1 MVKAGASVRRSPR
14 NTVEK
19 NAVESNE
26 LGDAHQQIEEGLQS
40 KKAALTKEC
49 PRSKSNAL
57 STESDGSLIENKAA
71 SQSTTSRRGGKSAS
85 PRNSSP
91 RKSSRRTGEQN
102 NCNSSLMDDLPN
114 HNFSSGGKEQGTASN
129 SPSSAAAA
137 AADAAAKLL
146 SESQS
151 QGGFSWFRD
160 HAKEEVYNR
169 QGTGNSST
177 PFSNEKFFD
186 TDFGSEQQVYRR
198 SNELAPNE
206 NDIQSV
212 FRRQA
217 QPIQSNF
224 RITTKSQIGI
234 KKPKTTESSTVRV
247 MGSHTATH
255 IRYRPPEP
263 THHNNVFRE
272 NTFSDGMD
280 GEHLLLSLKSG
291 SRSFDMLSG
300 KYDDNQ
306 SGEDSPNKGFKGESD
321 DVCLSPEEP
330 PQIQHAHYQTNKAD
344 SFLFDQKALKTPRSS
359 KGHRGLEDAPSF
371 TLFNHSFDS
380 FCDDP
385 YLRSPP
391 TGAGTFIDSA
401 IRPAL
406 SFMQGEDSSPRKSP
420 FVSNSMSHSSPLKQ
434 KTPHHESDE
443 DRSLDEAIVKSMN
456 DPLLYKSENTMVLPV
471 SKTIRE
477 IPITLETP
485 NREAKRHPRIHSS
498 ERPRKEDSERIPL
511 PYGAP
516 YPDDNVGAHRLLQ
529 APPQGYPVMNP
540 HVGSAGHHFPMDS
553 PAPGYPFPHH
563 FEGIH
568 TPSRFIH
575 PVSHDPSVYQG
586 RTRVPTSYMHQSQRS
601 MYRPQRRP
609 TSLIGLEPSTIYDRL
624 SCHRECFAQFE
635 FLLPSGKHKPKIDSS
650 RGSNNEKTIESSE
663 DQRRRERLVARQR
676 VVSALC
682 AFGGNGSRYRNSIL
696 LNNQSLAEV
705 NEKEVICSQMSQR
718 FYEHE
723 NRISWEVEEDP
734 PVQTPSN
741 KRKSTSNDSD
751 NKTPKKNQNESLIA
765 TITPDKSNQPK
776 MRYRCKLCG
785 LPKQN
790 HKCRFQKSIQR
801 SIGVNVYSAVNAFT
815 SAEPGDLAPALN
827 EMNNFIATEMADST
841 PSRSKSE
848 TYGFSSQNI
857 SIPVAHV
864 SPENARSIA
873 PSSEEYDRM
882 SSTRRVI
889 HTPMRNIRRTKIL
902 SPDRNLSSPNNTSG
916 SLKSDFVFRESIQ
929 LRPEQYRHISQN
941 ESESTDFVYPAIPLP
956 YGQRKSLADNLFQL
970 SREMPSLT
978 DECAQILRK
987 ARENDKWDVAV
998 AELLTQLLCVIH
1010 CPVEDLR
1017 MEGLS
1022 RYMLS
1027 LGFSC

>member
-1 MVKAGASVRRSPR
+1 MVKAGLSVRRSPR

-19 NAVESNE
+19 TVDSNE
-26 LGDAHQQIEEGLQS
+26 LGDAHQQIEG
-40 KKAALTKEC
+40 KDKAKTSALTKEYT
-49 PRSKSNAL
+49 RLKSNDL
-57 STESDGSLIENKAA
+57 PTESECSSVDNKATSRA
-71 SQSTTSRRGGKSAS
+71 TTSRRGGKSAS
-85 PRNSSP
+85 SRNRSP
-91 RKSSRRTGEQN
+91 RKSSQQTGELKKYTP
-102 NCNSSLMDDLPN
+102 SLMEDLPN
-114 HNFSSGGKEQGTASN
+114 HNYSSIGKEQGTGATSHA
-129 SPSSAAAA
+129 PSSAAAA

-146 SESQS
+146 CESQS
-151 QGGFSWFRD
+151 QGGISWYHDHGKDELFKRQVVGNTSKTFSD
-160 HAKEEVYNR
+160 EK
-169 QGTGNSST
+169 
-177 PFSNEKFFD
+177 SND
-186 TDFGSEQQVYRR
+186 TDFVSEQQVHLKN
-198 SNELAPNE
+198 NEGERNE
-206 NDIQSV
+206 NDRQSV
-212 FRRQA
+212 FRRQP
-217 QPIQSNF
+217 QSIQNNL
-224 RITTKSQIGI
+224 RITTKSKIGI

-272 NTFSDGMD
+272 NPFGDGMD

-291 SRSFDMLSG
+291 SRSFDMLGS
-300 KYDDNQ
+300 KYENQ
-306 SGEDSPNKGFKGESD
+306 SGDDSPNKLEGG

-359 KGHRGLEDAPSF
+359 KGHRGLEDIPSF

-391 TGAGTFIDSA
+391 TGTGAFVDTA
-401 IRPAL
+401 IRPSL
-406 SFMQGEDSSPRKSP
+406 SFMQGDDSSPRKSP
-420 FVSNSMSHSSPLKQ
+420 FVSNSISHSSPLKQ
-434 KTPHHESDE
+434 KAPLHESDE
-443 DRSLDEAIVKSMN
+443 DGSLDEAIVKSMN
-456 DPLLYKSENTMVLPV
+456 EPLLLRRENTMVLPV

-477 IPITLETP
+477 IPITLGTP
-485 NREAKRHPRIHSS
+485 NREPKRHPRIHGM
-498 ERPRKEDSERIPL
+498 EQPREGDSERIPI

-516 YPDDNVGAHRLLQ
+516 YPDKNIGPHRVLQ
-529 APPQGYPVMNP
+529 APPQGQPAMNP
-540 HVGSAGHHFPMDS
+540 HVAAHHFSMES
-553 PAPGYPFPHH
+553 PAPGYHFPRH

-575 PVSHDPSVYQG
+575 PTSFDPSIYQG
-586 RTRVPTSYMHQSQRS
+586 RARAPPNYMQQPRRS

-635 FLLPSGKHKPKIDSS
+635 FLLPSQKYKWK
-650 RGSNNEKTIESSE
+650 IESSPGVNDE
-663 DQRRRERLVARQR
+663 QTRELSKEQRRADRLVARRR

-696 LNNQSLAEV
+696 STSLTLADGK
-705 NEKEVICSQMSQR
+705 EKEVLCSQMSQR

-723 NRISWEVEEDP
+723 NRISWEVEEYP

-741 KRKSTSNDSD
+741 KRKVTSGDGD
-751 NKTPKKNQNESLIA
+751 NKTPKKNQYDSMIP
-765 TITPDKSNQPK
+765 TITPDKTNQPK

-801 SIGVNVYSAVNAFT
+801 SIGVNVYSAVNAYT
-815 SAEPGDLAPALN
+815 SEEPGDLAPALN
-827 EMNNFIATEMADST
+827 EMNNFVGTDLVDST
-841 PSRSKSE
+841 PSRSKAVA
-848 TYGFSSQNI
+848 YGLPGKGKSTS
-857 SIPVAHV
+857 VAHV
-864 SPENARSIA
+864 SPENVRSIA
-873 PSSEEYDRM
+873 QNSEEYDHM
-882 SSTRRVI
+882 PTTRRVI
-889 HTPMRNIRRTKIL
+889 HTPMRNIRRTTIL
-902 SPDRNLSSPNNTSG
+902 SPDKNLSSSIHTSS
-916 SLKSDFVFRESIQ
+916 SLNSDFLFRDTIQ
-929 LRPEQYRHISQN
+929 LRPEQYRPVSQKEI
-941 ESESTDFVYPAIPLP
+941 ESNDFVYPAIPLP

-987 ARENDKWDVAV
+987 ARENDKWDIAV

-1022 RYMLS
+1022 RYLLS